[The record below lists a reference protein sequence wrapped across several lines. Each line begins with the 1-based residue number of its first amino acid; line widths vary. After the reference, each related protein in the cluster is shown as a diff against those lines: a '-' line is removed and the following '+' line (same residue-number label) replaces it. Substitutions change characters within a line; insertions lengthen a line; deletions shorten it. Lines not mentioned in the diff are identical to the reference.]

1 VDHEIARFNERI
13 TFQQNTVTVD
23 QYQNHTTVW
32 TDYFSCYTYASTY
45 QQDREKGNPVIRED
59 QTITFEVRYC
69 SELKV
74 LDSIHFRVIFH
85 GDIYNIL
92 NVDMMNYQR
101 KTIKVRCKLAT
112 ARPVSAQNSDTAVAG
127 EGAGL

>member
-1 VDHEIARFNERI
+1 MDHEIARFNERI
-13 TFQQNTVTVD
+13 TFQKNDVVVD
-23 QYQNHTTVW
+23 QYQNHVNAW

-45 QQDREKGNPVIRED
+45 QQDREEGNPVIRED

-74 LDSIHFRVIFH
+74 LDSIHFRVLFH
-85 GDIYNIL
+85 DDVYNIQ

-101 KTIKVRCKLAT
+101 KTIKVRCKLASVKGGT
-112 ARPVSAQNSDTAVAG
+112 ET
-127 EGAGL
+127 

>member
-1 VDHEIARFNERI
+1 MDHEIARFNERI

-23 QYQNHTTVW
+23 QFQNHTTFW

-45 QQDREKGNPVIRED
+45 QQDQEKGNPVISKE

-74 LDSIHFRVIFH
+74 LDSIHFRVLFH
-85 GDIYNIL
+85 GDVYNIQS
-92 NVDMMNYQR
+92 VDMMNYQR

-112 ARPVSAQNSDTAVAG
+112 ARPVSVQNNDTAVAG
-127 EGAGL
+127 EGAWL